1 MSTVYA
7 LVPTVLP
14 ASITLPQDLVDQ
26 RSAASVN
33 DPITAVANGVAYLN
47 QTITITRRMAA
58 NQPIGQPEGGAMA
71 KTNNLKTSSME
82 PIIEVNWEAYGSYIR
97 AGVPE
102 VTAIGHHLLYRA
114 NELVVDGAS
123 ITRLTC
129 DLIGGPAHGALPAM
143 MPAIGLVRYSP
154 AADTWESLLAA
165 NMQDDTSANV
175 GAYEAAHD
183 IRLTPDQ
190 NATVDLATYDYYIVV
205 CPEGSTDSQEGLS
218 IRSFHMRNSAKRY
231 QT

>member
-47 QTITITRRMAA
+47 QTLTITRRMAA
-58 NQPIGQPEGGAMA
+58 NQPVGQNESGAIA
-71 KTNNLKTSSME
+71 KTYDLKALSIE
-82 PIIEVNWEAYGSYIR
+82 PLIEVDWEAYGSYMR
-97 AGVPE
+97 YGVPE
-102 VTAIGHHLLYRA
+102 VTAIAPHLLYRA
-114 NELVVDGAS
+114 NELVVDGAT
-123 ITRLTC
+123 ITRLTV

-154 AADTWESLLAA
+154 SADTWEPLLAA
-165 NMQDDTSANV
+165 GMQDDTSANV
-175 GAYEAAHD
+175 GAYEAIHD

-205 CPEGSTDSQEGLS
+205 CPEGSTDAQEGLS
-218 IRSFHMRNSAKRY
+218 FRSFHMRNSAKRY